1 MSSSI
6 EKDEENSTNED
17 AEHGTGTDSATAPQE
32 ATKNNPHPEPES
44 GDGGAPGDPPRK
56 RPRWRSAAS
65 NTGLQ
70 VLTSAILAAI
80 FGILAPDTAAELKP
94 LGDAFIDLVKL
105 TIPPIVF
112 LVVVTGIV
120 SVGGMKAAGRIALKA
135 IIYFE
140 IITTIGTLLGL
151 AAINIFRPGDGV
163 APPAGA
169 TDDIDS
175 YVDGAKEKSISEFLL
190 GLIPH
195 NVVHSF
201 ATGDII
207 QILVFAV
214 LFAIALLH
222 LPKRQSDPV
231 LRAFSTLS
239 DVFFRII
246 GMVIRL
252 APIGVF
258 GAVAYTVGAYG
269 PEALTALMKYVGL
282 ALATLI
288 VFLTLVLGTVTRII
302 GVSLIRL
309 IRGLRREL
317 VIVLGTSSSEAVM
330 PHLIARLQQFGCKR
344 DVVGLVVPT
353 GYSFNLDGVAVVVP
367 MSAVFIAQVYGVPL
381 SFTDQLTLFLV
392 FLFVS
397 KGTAGVTG
405 SAFITLAN
413 LIAAVGF
420 IPVGGLALILSI
432 ERFLSLMRALTNVL
446 GNAVAGIAIARWE
459 PGGIDEEQFAATIG
473 RRRRTRTR
481 TSTPGGK

>member
-1 MSSSI
+1 MSSPT
-6 EKDEENSTNED
+6 EKDADNSTNED
-17 AEHGTGTDSATAPQE
+17 AEHGTEPKTDTAT
-32 ATKNNPHPEPES
+32 EPPADE
-44 GDGGAPGDPPRK
+44 PPRK
-56 RPRWRSAAS
+56 RSRWRAAAS

-70 VLTSAILAAI
+70 VLASAILAAI
-80 FGILAPDTAAELKP
+80 FGVLVPDTAAQLKP
-94 LGDAFIDLVKL
+94 LGDAFIGLVKL

-120 SVGGMKAAGRIALKA
+120 SVGGMKTAGRIALKA
-135 IIYFE
+135 FIYFE

-169 TDDIDS
+169 ADNIDS
-175 YVDGAKEKSISEFLL
+175 YVEGAKEKSISEFLI

-195 NVVHSF
+195 NVVESF
-201 ATGDII
+201 AKGDII

-214 LFAIALLH
+214 LFAIALIQ
-222 LPKRQSDPV
+222 LPKRRSDPV

-258 GAVAYTVGAYG
+258 GAVAYTVGAFG

-302 GVSLIRL
+302 GVSPIRL
-309 IRGLRREL
+309 LRGLRREL

-330 PHLIARLQQFGCKR
+330 PHLIARLQEFGCKR

-381 SFTDQLTLFLV
+381 GFADQLTLFLV

-420 IPVGGLALILSI
+420 IPVAGLALILSI
-432 ERFLSLMRALTNVL
+432 ERFLSLMRAMTNVL

-459 PGGIDEEQFAATIG
+459 PGGIDEEKFAATIG
-473 RRRRTRTR
+473 RRRTGSRARTRTR
-481 TSTPGGK
+481 TPGGK